1 MHFIKRA
8 ATLIAAA
15 ILASCGGGDGDT
27 RIPPPQ
33 PKFTSLVSFGDSLSD
48 VGTYAVGAVKSVGG
62 GKFTVN
68 SPEART
74 WVELIA
80 VRLGQSA
87 PCAAQTGLNGDSA
100 QGYFAPVTNFAGCT
114 AYAQGGARVVD
125 PVGPGNVSLGGANAV
140 IGELTVPVATQIRNH
155 LAAHGGNFTGG
166 EAVFVMAGGND
177 LLMQLAAV
185 ERGEQLV
192 DAAGEMG
199 KAGLQLALEV
209 RFLIANGAKYVVVLN
224 LPDAG
229 KSPMGLAQGAVQQE
243 LIQAMTQ
250 SFNAALRKGVENSPQ
265 VLYVDAFSRGR
276 DQSANPAR
284 YGLTNVTDPACDLS
298 PAKNSLGS
306 SLICTGANVIPG
318 AIDRYQFAD
327 TTHPT
332 PYGHQLLA
340 DLVAGELSR
349 RGWTQ

>member
-1 MHFIKRA
+1 MHFTKLA
-8 ATLIAAA
+8 AALIAAA
-15 ILASCGGGDGDT
+15 TLASCGGDGDT

-48 VGTYAVGAVKSVGG
+48 VGTYAVGAVKAVGG

-68 SPEART
+68 SPDARL

-87 PCAAQTGLNGDSA
+87 PCAAQTGLNGDPA
-100 QGYFAPVTNFAGCT
+100 QGYFVPITNFAGCT

-125 PVGPGNVSLGGANAV
+125 PVGPGNMSLGGRNAV
-140 IGELTVPVATQIRNH
+140 IGELTVPVATQIRNY
-155 LAAHGGNFTGG
+155 LAAHGGDFTGS
-166 EAVFVMAGGND
+166 EVVLVMAGGND

-185 ERGEQLV
+185 ARGENLIDPV
-192 DAAGEMG
+192 GEMA
-199 KAGLQLALEV
+199 KAGLQLALQV
-209 RFLIANGAKYVVVLN
+209 RSLIENGAKYIVVLN
-224 LPDAG
+224 LPDAS
-229 KSPMGLAQGAVQQE
+229 KSPLGLAQGAVQQE

-250 SFNAALRKGVENSPQ
+250 TFNAALRKGVENMSE
-265 VLYVDAFSRGR
+265 VLHVDASTRGR

-284 YGLTNVTDPACDLS
+284 YGLTNTTDPACDLS
-298 PAKNSLGS
+298 PAKNPLDS
-306 SLICTGANVIPG
+306 SLVCSGVNVIPG

-327 TTHPT
+327 TVHPT

-340 DLVAGELSR
+340 DLVAGELTR